1 MFYAI
6 SIAFLPKNIKLKSF
20 FVSIKFSY
28 GIRNGVNTPPFPIY
42 LSIGY
47 KEVTKINSAP
57 SVHPLNSFIFRAM
70 QKRSPSLSKGFHVD
84 STPLPNDIDDNS
96 FIALCCHG
104 VSSSKVMTRLKLFLM
119 KRQICLSGTISSP
132 RMSRATIL

>member
-1 MFYAI
+1 MFCAT
-6 SIAFLPKNIKLKSF
+6 SIAFLPKNIKQKSL

-28 GIRNGVNTPPFPIY
+28 GVRNGVNTPPFPIY

-70 QKRSPSLSKGFHVD
+70 QKRSPSLSKGCHAEAEPFFKQRLPCRFH
-84 STPLPNDIDDNS
+84 
-96 FIALCCHG
+96 AA
-104 VSSSKVMTRLKLFLM
+104 SK
-119 KRQICLSGTISSP
+119 
-132 RMSRATIL
+132 